1 MTSIPMSCALDAA
14 QNLRTQVASLA
25 EYPNTD
31 RPSGESAHRIATVAD
46 AVERSP

>member
-1 MTSIPMSCALDAA
+1 VSCALDAA

-31 RPSGESAHRIATVAD
+31 RPSGESTLEIATVAD
-46 AVERSP
+46 AAERSP